1 MPISRL
7 AAKLGHDSSKGKT
20 MNILA
25 DIAGASGLIVL
36 CAITLKGLISQR

>member
-1 MPISRL
+1 M
-7 AAKLGHDSSKGKT
+7 LGAIKRADGTGAVS

-36 CAITLKGLISQR
+36 CAVTLKGLFGHRGA

>member
-1 MPISRL
+1 
-7 AAKLGHDSSKGKT
+7 

-36 CAITLKGLISQR
+36 CAVTLKGLFGQRGA

>member
-1 MPISRL
+1 L
-7 AAKLGHDSSKGKT
+7 T

-36 CAITLKGLISQR
+36 CAVTLKGLLSSR